1 MVYAM
6 YRSEGLAEV
15 RQHGLLQGKRRSP
28 GPAVAQGGGDE
39 VDNSWTV
46 CGRHTAVRRH
56 CADRCSAML
65 SVCVDVFLM
74 VSQGWVDASCNVT
87 HRVYCHVSCT
97 VGGMCSSN
105 IRSSSS
111 SRKSMKIHGSHACGK
126 CSENPVGLGPCGVS
140 VQAHIGP
147 PRPHRGLTSVPL
159 CDSDANST
167 GPGGVSAQAPA
178 ICRHLPPAVALPGVR
193 PDKHRR

>member
-74 VSQGWVDASCNVT
+74 VSQGWVDASRNVT

-97 VGGMCSSN
+97 VCGMCSSN
-105 IRSSSS
+105 ISSSS
-111 SRKSMKIHGSHACGK
+111 STGNASKA
-126 CSENPVGLGPCGVS
+126 
-140 VQAHIGP
+140 
-147 PRPHRGLTSVPL
+147 TSVEERHLRLQTPMVVATQA
-159 CDSDANST
+159 CTIHDFT
-167 GPGGVSAQAPA
+167 GPHAQSSQQ
-178 ICRHLPPAVALPGVR
+178 
-193 PDKHRR
+193 